1 MSSPD
6 LPNGWSWSVGEAS
19 RPLSAGG
26 YYHHP
31 ASRRVWANQHVDRF
45 YELIVDTAGLP
56 PKEHVAVLSLCEER
70 DGEINELERIA
81 TRVMPV
87 LDPSDEE
94 SQENAERR
102 IMAEAE
108 ALMERYPEYEAD

>member
-1 MSSPD
+1 MSSTD
-6 LPNGWSWSVGEAS
+6 LPNGWLWSIGEAS
-19 RPLSAGG
+19 RPLSKGG

-70 DGEINELERIA
+70 NGEITELERIS
-81 TRVMPV
+81 TRVMRV
-87 LDPSDEE
+87 SDPTDEV
-94 SQENAERR
+94 SQEDAERR
-102 IMAEAE
+102 ILAEVE
-108 ALMERYPEYEAD
+108 ALMERYPEREAD